1 MGKGRSPVGGGAGG
15 HDVHTSKRFHVKER
29 TMKVTMVIPSYW
41 GRKKEEERK
50 ATDTVYDHP
59 TPLDEEGT
67 LGRLLDSLSILKNKD
82 FRLVILGV
90 ATAADIQEDT
100 ENKIASIIK
109 DRPMDVET
117 FFFSYSHLSKIHQF
131 LSRKKKDEWTS
142 LLRLDGYSNVRN
154 LCTFVPHM
162 LGSETAVLIDDDE
175 IFEDP
180 NFMDKALE
188 NIGKEKHGD
197 RILAVAGY
205 YINPDDDFML
215 NREVFPW
222 MTYWNKIDCMNRA
235 FRLIIDEEPRLKV
248 TPFAFGGNMVLHAD
262 LFTRIPFDPSVPRGE
277 DIDFL
282 INARMFGFKTYL
294 DNQLAI
300 KHIAPPKTSPKWEQV
315 REDIFRF
322 VFEKKKL
329 EGQEGYP
336 GLHHLQASE
345 LDPYPGEFLKD
356 DLEEKIYRSNQ
367 MLAMEYLV
375 NQDIQSALECMKNIY
390 LAKTQADTDENPY
403 YNLLRF
409 QADWEQLM
417 DFFSSKE
424 VAQEA
429 RAVLAQDNSINK

>member
-1 MGKGRSPVGGGAGG
+1 
-15 HDVHTSKRFHVKER
+15 
-29 TMKVTMVIPSYW
+29 MKTTMVIPSYW
-41 GRKKEEERK
+41 GREKEEGRK
-50 ATDTVYDHP
+50 ETDTIYDHP

-67 LGRLLDSLSILKNKD
+67 LGRLLDSISLIKNKD

-90 ATAADIQEDT
+90 ATAPDIQEET
-100 ENKIASIIK
+100 EKKLESVIADSAK
-109 DRPMDVET
+109 DVEAHL
-117 FFFSYSHLSKIHQF
+117 FSNSHLSKIHQF
-131 LSRKKKDEWTS
+131 LCQYKREEMIP
-142 LLRLDGYSNVRN
+142 LLQLDGYSNVRN
-154 LCTFVPHM
+154 LCTFVPHLM
-162 LGSETAVLIDDDE
+162 GSEIAVLIDDDE

-180 NFMDKALE
+180 DFMDKALE
-188 NIGKEKHGD
+188 FIGQEKHRD

-205 YINPDDDFML
+205 YINPDDDFL
-215 NREVFPW
+215 LKREILPW

-235 FRLIIDEEPRLKV
+235 FQQIIAEEPRLKV
-248 TPFAFGGNMVLHAD
+248 TPFVFGGNLVLHKD

-282 INARMFGFKTYL
+282 INARLFGFKTYL

-300 KHIAPPKTSPKWEQV
+300 KHKAPPKTSPKWEQV
-315 REDIFRF
+315 RQDIFRF

-356 DLEEKIYRSNQ
+356 ELEEKIYRSNQ
-367 MLAMEYLV
+367 MLAMDYL
-375 NQDIQSALECMKNIY
+375 SAGDTQGAMECMRNIY
-390 LAKTQADTDENPY
+390 LAKTQADSDENPY

-409 QADWEQLM
+409 QTDWEQLM

-424 VAQEA
+424 VAGE
-429 RAVLAQDNSINK
+429 VLGITGLL